1 MTKNKLQSFLR
12 TFFRIGIYFQK
23 HMSSYINIFFLKHH
37 FVCFPWKKMMKIEIF
52 HDFWK
57 FLSWKMIKN
66 MDKSYENWFII
77 TSLQFLAYINMF
89 SELHELIRLFFCWD
103 ITLSVSHQKIDPE
116 LTNFAYF
123 QLFLQKSTHK
133 KLKFF
138 TEKNIFFTNPI
149 IV

>member
-1 MTKNKLQSFLR
+1 MTKNRLQSFLR

-66 MDKSYENWFII
+66 MDKFYENWFII
-77 TSLQFLAYINMF
+77 TSLHFLAYINMF
-89 SELHELIRLFFCWD
+89 SELHELIRLFFFAETSLCLFP
-103 ITLSVSHQKIDPE
+103 IKNRPRINKFCLFSTFFAKID
-116 LTNFAYF
+116 
-123 QLFLQKSTHK
+123 S
-133 KLKFF
+133 
-138 TEKNIFFTNPI
+138 
-149 IV
+149 